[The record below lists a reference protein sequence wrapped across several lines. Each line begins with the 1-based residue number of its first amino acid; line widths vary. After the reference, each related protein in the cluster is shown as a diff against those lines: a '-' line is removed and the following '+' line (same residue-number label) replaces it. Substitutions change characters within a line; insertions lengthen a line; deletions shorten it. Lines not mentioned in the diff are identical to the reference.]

1 MTGARIP
8 VAVYHESMPTDAGVP
23 EPYAPVGLTFDD
35 VLLLPAESDVI
46 PSEVDTA
53 SRVSRNIA
61 VHIPLLS
68 SAMDTVTEARMAI
81 AIARQGGLGVLHR
94 SLSVDDQA
102 RQVDLVKRSESGM
115 VTDPVTTGPEAT
127 LAEVDALCGH
137 YRISG
142 LPVVEADEILVGIVT
157 NRDLRFVP
165 TAEHT
170 SRTAREVMTPMP
182 LITAPVGIKPDDA
195 IALLAKH
202 KIEKLPLVDHDG
214 RLRGLITVK
223 DFVKSEQFPH
233 ATKDAEGRL
242 VVGAAVGFF
251 GDAWERSMALVE
263 AGVDVLVVDTAHG
276 HTNALLDMVRRLKA
290 KPAAAGV
297 DVIGGNVATRGGAQ
311 ALVDAGADGVKVGV
325 GPGSICTTRVVA
337 GVGVPQV
344 TAIHEAAQAC
354 APAGVPVIGDG
365 GLQYSGDI
373 AKALVAGADTV
384 MLGSLLAGCD
394 ESPGELIFVNGKQ
407 FKSYRGMGSLGA
419 LRKRGAATSGS
430 RDRYFQADVPSDD
443 QLVPE
448 GIEGQ
453 VPYRGPLSAAAY
465 QLVGGLRQ
473 SMFYCGARTIPELK
487 RHGRFVRITPAGL
500 KESHPHDI
508 QMAVEAPNYSSR

>member
-1 MTGARIP
+1 
-8 VAVYHESMPTDAGVP
+8 MPTDAGAP

-35 VLLLPAESDVI
+35 VLLLPAESDVL
-46 PSEVDTA
+46 PSEVDTT

-165 TAEHT
+165 TAEQ
-170 SRTAREVMTPMP
+170 SNRTVREVMTPMP
-182 LITAPVGIKPDDA
+182 LITAPVGIEPDDA

-290 KPAAAGV
+290 EPAAAGV
-297 DVIGGNVATRGGAQ
+297 DVIGGNVATRAGAQ

-430 RDRYFQADVPSDD
+430 RDRYFQADVPTDD

-453 VPYRGPLSAAAY
+453 VPYRGPLSAVAY

-473 SMFYCGARTIPELK
+473 SMFYCGTRTILELK
-487 RHGRFVRITPAGL
+487 KRGRFVRITPAGL

-508 QMAVEAPNYSSR
+508 QMTVEAPNYSSR